1 MELIYHRLAVKDVK
15 EIARSHAEVSD
26 KVHDRFWMEL
36 ESALE
41 MIRKHPGQHPDPNF
55 PNMRRRN
62 LKKFPF
68 HIIFEEH
75 VSFVRVMVV
84 RHHRRK
90 SSFGM
95 RRK

>member
-1 MELIYHRLAVKDVK
+1 MELIYHRLAVEDVR
-15 EIARSHAEVSD
+15 EIARNHAEISE
-26 KVHDRFWMEL
+26 KVEELFWADL

-41 MIRKHPGQHPDPNF
+41 MIRKYPGQHPDPNF
-55 PNMRRRN
+55 PKMRRRN

-68 HIIFEEH
+68 HVIFEEH
-75 VSFVRVMVV
+75 VGFVQIMVV

-90 SSFGM
+90 VSYGM